1 VNVVLRNR
9 WLALVVVVC
18 LGAVTACGGDEEEPS
33 SQESSSQSS
42 DSEGSGDAGDLDDVP
57 DVVAE
62 VNGEE
67 IDKETF
73 VQAYEAQQQQ
83 AAAAA
88 AQGGEAPD
96 EEQLRQQVVDSLV
109 TQELLAQEAAARD
122 IEPTDEQVEKTL
134 TTAAQQSGMQSA
146 DELIKA
152 LEDQGLDAEEVD
164 EQATRQTSFELLIAD
179 EAGPIKASAKEVKRL
194 YDQVSQQSQGQG
206 SEVPPL
212 KQVRAQL
219 EDQVESQQESQ
230 AADALISRLRED
242 AEITINV

>member
-1 VNVVLRNR
+1 MVLRNR
-9 WLALVVVVC
+9 WLALVLVVC
-18 LGAVTACGGDEEEPS
+18 LGAVSACGGDDEEPS
-33 SQESSSQSS
+33 AQESSSESS
-42 DSEGSGDAGDLDDVP
+42 DSGSEGSEGLEDVP

-67 IDKETF
+67 IDKEAFT
-73 VQAYEAQQQQ
+73 QAYEAQSQQ

-96 EEQLRQQVVDSLV
+96 EEQLRQQVVDNLV

-134 TTAAQQSGMQSA
+134 TDAAKQSGMKSA

-152 LEDQGLDAEEVD
+152 LEGQGLSADEVD

-179 EAGPIKASAKEVKRL
+179 EAGPIKATDKDVQEL

-206 SEVPPL
+206 EVPPL
-212 KQVRAQL
+212 KQIRAQL
-219 EDQVESQQESQ
+219 EDQVESQQEGQ

-242 AEITINV
+242 AEITINL

>member
-1 VNVVLRNR
+1 MVLRNR
-9 WLALVVVVC
+9 WLALVLVVC

-33 SQESSSQSS
+33 SQESSSESS
-42 DSEGSGDAGDLDDVP
+42 GSESDAPEGLDDVP

-67 IDKETF
+67 IDKDAF

-88 AQGGEAPD
+88 AQGGQAPD

-109 TQELLAQEAAARD
+109 TQELLAQEAAARV
-122 IEPTDEQVEKTL
+122 IEPTDEQVEQTL
-134 TTAAQQSGMQSA
+134 TAAAQQSGMKSA

-152 LEDQGLDAEEVD
+152 LEGQGLSADEVD

-179 EAGPIKASAKEVKRL
+179 EAGPIKASAKDVQKL

-206 SEVPPL
+206 SKVPPL
-212 KQVRAQL
+212 KQVRPQL
-219 EDQVESQQESQ
+219 EDQVEAQQESQ

-242 AEITINV
+242 AEITINL